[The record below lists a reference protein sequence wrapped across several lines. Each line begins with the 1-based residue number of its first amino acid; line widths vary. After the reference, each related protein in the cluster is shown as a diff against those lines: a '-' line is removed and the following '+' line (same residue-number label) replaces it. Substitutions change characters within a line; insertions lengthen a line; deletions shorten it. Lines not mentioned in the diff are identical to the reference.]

1 MSKERKKTSGVSLA
15 TRMSRVPTAAYIFLA
30 AFVLFCLMVPNFATP
45 TNLSNLL
52 TQACILTLL
61 SASTSWMLMMGHA
74 DLSAGAAVSLTGMVT
89 AILISSGHNEILA
102 IFAGILVG
110 GVIGLINGFV
120 TIKMKVPAFIG
131 TFGMM
136 GVAQGI
142 ANAISGSRSVYLS
155 GEIGDVVTPVFN
167 FLSSPLFSVQFGTRS
182 NTIFSLNMIP
192 VITILMLAVLL
203 LVFYKTRVGGY
214 IYAIG
219 GNVDA
224 AKLSNIDTDRWGM
237 SFFVVNGLVAGVAG
251 MLMVIR
257 LNSAQPTAGS
267 GLEFQAVVAAV
278 LGGNLMSGGKGSV
291 WGAIMGGLVVYVIR
305 NGLSMAGVNA
315 NAIMVIT
322 GLILIL
328 SMLLNLLLD
337 KDADWRKSPLFRNLL
352 GRKV

>member
-1 MSKERKKTSGVSLA
+1 MLK
-15 TRMSRVPTAAYIFLA
+15 SRQKSDIFQMFHGGPFTGCIIFHELIDQNPETVAGGAYA
-30 AFVLFCLMVPNFATP
+30 QSHPAGR
-45 TNLSNLL
+45 LSF
-52 TQACILTLL
+52 
-61 SASTSWMLMMGHA
+61 SV
-74 DLSAGAAVSLTGMVT
+74 AAV
-89 AILISSGHNEILA
+89 
-102 IFAGILVG
+102 
-110 GVIGLINGFV
+110 
-120 TIKMKVPAFIG
+120 
-131 TFGMM
+131 
-136 GVAQGI
+136 
-142 ANAISGSRSVYLS
+142 
-155 GEIGDVVTPVFN
+155 
-167 FLSSPLFSVQFGTRS
+167 
-182 NTIFSLNMIP
+182 
-192 VITILMLAVLL
+192 
-203 LVFYKTRVGGY
+203 
-214 IYAIG
+214 
-219 GNVDA
+219 NVDA

>member
-1 MSKERKKTSGVSLA
+1 MSKQRNGSSAKGLLVRL
-15 TRMSRVPTAAYIFLA
+15 TRIPSAAYIFLV
-30 AFVLFCLMVPNFATP
+30 AFMMFCFLVPNFATP

-74 DLSAGAAVSLTGMVT
+74 DLSAGACVSLTGMVM
-89 AILISSGHNEILA
+89 AILVSTGHNEILA
-102 IFAGILVG
+102 ILAGVLTG
-110 GVIGLINGFV
+110 GIVGLINGFI
-120 TIKMKVPAFIG
+120 TIKMKIPAFIG

-155 GEIGDVVTPVFN
+155 GESGEIATPVFSFMSN
-167 FLSSPLFSVQFGTRS
+167 SLFSVQLGEKS

-192 VITILMLAVLL
+192 VITLIMLVVLL
-203 LVFYKTRVGGY
+203 FVFHKTRVGGY

-219 GNVDA
+219 GNTEA
-224 AKLSNIDTDRWGM
+224 AKLSNINTDFWGM
-237 SFFVVNGLVAGVAG
+237 SFFVVNGLVASIAG

-291 WGAIMGGLVVYVIR
+291 FGAIMGGLVVYVIR

-328 SMLLNLLLD
+328 SMLLNLVL
-337 KDADWRKSPLFRNLL
+337 DADTDWKKNSLLRSLL
-352 GRKV
+352 GKKV